1 MIATPCLRKPTCE
14 KFRPCDAKQAATE
27 NMSQYG
33 IVVSRFHKY
42 TCEKP
47 ILFRDAIVPEFSE
60 DDNEQSK
67 PNAAKRVSRCD
78 AHPKGSMLNPVSF
91 DEISA
96 GSQEIFVEYS
106 NQLYRL
112 SRTRLCKLI
121 LTKASNPFGS

>member
-1 MIATPCLRKPTCE
+1 M
-14 KFRPCDAKQAATE
+14 
-27 NMSQYG
+27 
-33 IVVSRFHKY
+33 
-42 TCEKP
+42 
-47 ILFRDAIVPEFSE
+47 PEFSE
-60 DDNEQSK
+60 DDNEQSE
-67 PNAAKRVSRCD
+67 PNAAKRVGRCD
-78 AHPKGSMLNPVSF
+78 ALPKGSMLNPVSF